1 MDPARLARVAL
12 ATFAL
17 ATVTVAAGAATAERA
32 TLVLVADR
40 DDDDG
45 DGKPDGAARAL
56 GVAGRRDV
64 VALDVYDKKVT
75 LRVTSGGEH
84 VRVWDGATLLSWGSP
99 VGDAPSAQGISPG
112 VTELSVRASSGKASS
127 QRVEVW
133 GLDWLDAGGA
143 RIDPVTDHVSLTRTP
158 PSREASVDPDAVTA
172 LITAP
177 DARTAMP
184 DLTVE
189 SLSAAGIRLDALEH
203 VALASQPCGTS
214 TCFESSPLRLVV
226 DEVDRSHPLAVGR
239 SLRAEVGGAVVLRV
253 FGRKQVIRVLGPRST
268 PAGPIGRLRA
278 TLRPFVLRMSPGG
291 MPAIG
296 GNDAAAAA
304 TVRADLAVAS
314 AVWGQCGVSLGDT
327 STADVHVV
335 DPPPPYLLA
344 LGAAAGL
351 PSSGGEL
358 RFTIDG
364 KATIVVP
371 IPAGASIDRVARETG
386 AAIARAGWLAI
397 VSPNA
402 RASSSAQ
409 ASVDLLVRRR
419 DNTLASLDTAG
430 ATPLSSD
437 RTLTAQIGSVELA
450 GGLEHFGDDDSP
462 TGTLEERTLVKALD
476 DGDPSTLELVIV
488 PFFAGTGRIGESF
501 IASESP
507 SMRNVIL
514 LDRGGVRAR
523 RTSLTLAHE
532 LGHVLL
538 SMPGHP
544 DDYGEDTPTFLLD
557 SDASDASPF
566 GPKRIPID
574 ECARVLRES
583 GPLAR
588 VPLLTAWPVTP
599 LVIH

>member
-1 MDPARLARVAL
+1 MDPARLARVTAL
-12 ATFAL
+12 ATLTVLGGTARANGDRPAL
-17 ATVTVAAGAATAERA
+17 VI
-32 TLVLVADR
+32 VADR

-45 DGKPDGAARAL
+45 DGKADGSARML

-64 VALDVYDKKVT
+64 VALELTDKKAT
-75 LRVTSGGEH
+75 LRATSGGEH
-84 VRVWDGATLLSWGSP
+84 VRVWDGSKQLAWGTA
-99 VGDAPSAQGISPG
+99 VGQAPSVQGLTPG
-112 VTELSVRASSGKASS
+112 VTELSIRASSGKVSA

-133 GLDWLDAGGA
+133 GFDWVDASGA
-143 RIDPVTDHVSLTRTP
+143 RVDPVTDHVSLTRTP
-158 PSREASVDPDAVTA
+158 PSREPAAVDADAVSVVF
-172 LITAP
+172 TAP
-177 DARTAMP
+177 DVRAVAP
-184 DLTVE
+184 DVTVE
-189 SLSAAGIRLDALEH
+189 SLSAAGIRLDALDHVPLSASACGAEH
-203 VALASQPCGTS
+203 
-214 TCFESSPLRLVV
+214 TCFASLPLRLVV
-226 DEVDRSHPLAVGR
+226 DEVDRSHPLALGR
-239 SLRAEVGGAVVLRV
+239 SLRAEVGGAIVLRA
-253 FGRKQVIRVLGPRST
+253 FGRKQAIRVLGPRST

-278 TLRPFVLRMSPGG
+278 TVRPFVLRMSPGG
-291 MPAIG
+291 TPAIG

-314 AVWGQCGVSLGDT
+314 AVWGQCGISLGDT
-327 STADVHVV
+327 STADVRVV

-351 PSSGGEL
+351 PASGGEL

-364 KATIVVP
+364 KTAIVVP
-371 IPAGASIDRVARETG
+371 IAAGASVDRVARD
-386 AAIARAGWLAI
+386 AALAIGRAGWSVM

-402 RASSSAQ
+402 RASSSAT

-419 DNTLASLDTAG
+419 DATLASLDTTAG
-430 ATPLSSD
+430 VALSSD
-437 RTLTAQIGSVELA
+437 RTLTAQIGSVELS
-450 GGLEHFGDDDSP
+450 GGLEHFNDDDSS
-462 TGTLEERTLVKALD
+462 TGTLEERTLIKALD
-476 DGDPSTLELVIV
+476 DGDPGTIELVIV

-507 SMRNVIL
+507 SMRNVVL

-544 DDYGEDTPTFLLD
+544 DDYGEDTPTLLLD

-588 VPLLTAWPVTP
+588 VPLLTPWPVTP
-599 LVIH
+599 LVIR

>member
-1 MDPARLARVAL
+1 M
-12 ATFAL
+12 
-17 ATVTVAAGAATAERA
+17 
-32 TLVLVADR
+32 LVADR

-45 DGKPDGAARAL
+45 DGKPDGAARSL

-64 VALDVYDKKVT
+64 IPLELNDKKAT
-75 LRVTSGGEH
+75 LRATSGSEH
-84 VRVWDGATLLSWGSP
+84 VRAWDGAILLAMGAP
-99 VGDAPSAQGISPG
+99 MGDAPSAQGISPG
-112 VTELSVRASSGKASS
+112 VTDMSVRASSGKSS
-127 QRVEVW
+127 PLRVEVW

-143 RIDPVTDHVSLTRTP
+143 RIDPVSDHVSLTRVP
-158 PSREASVDPDAVTA
+158 PSREAAVDPDAVSV

-177 DARTAMP
+177 DTRTALP
-184 DLTVE
+184 DLSVE

-203 VALASQPCGTS
+203 LALVARTCGAS
-214 TCFESSPLRLVV
+214 TCFGSAPLRLVV
-226 DEVDRSHPLAVGR
+226 DEVDRSHPLALGR
-239 SLRAEVGGAVVLRV
+239 SLRAEVGGAVVLRLL
-253 FGRKQVIRVLGPRST
+253 GRKQVIRVLGPRAT

-327 STADVHVV
+327 STADVRVV
-335 DPPPPYLLA
+335 DPPAPHLLA

-351 PSSGGEL
+351 PASGGEL

-371 IPAGASIDRVARETG
+371 IAAGASVDSVARDTSQ
-386 AAIARAGWLAI
+386 AIIRAGWLAI

-402 RASSSAQ
+402 RASSSAL
-409 ASVDLLVRRR
+409 ASVDVLVRRR
-419 DNTLASLDTAG
+419 DNTPASLDTAS
-430 ATPLSSD
+430 AMPLSSD
-437 RTLTAQIGSVELA
+437 YTLTAQIGSVELA

-476 DGDPSTLELVIV
+476 DGDPTTIELIIV
-488 PFFAGTGRIGESF
+488 PYFAGSGRIGESF

-507 SMRNVIL
+507 SMRNVVL

-544 DDYGEDTPTFLLD
+544 DDYGEDTPTLLLD

-599 LVIH
+599 LVIR